1 MVEVWNGPMR
11 GTNRRGIAW
20 WTELLRAGRRLPIVG
35 GSDFHKKTPYIR
47 LGNPVTAVY
56 TPTPRAEDIVMSLA
70 AGHAF
75 VSCGRNGPR
84 LYMEYGSARMGDT
97 AVRQPQT
104 ELKIEA
110 TRLRGARVILVT
122 DKGETPL
129 QRQSAQSLRCTV
141 PVRDETFMYLKVQ
154 RGLGAKAR
162 VLAVG
167 NPVYFV

>member
-1 MVEVWNGPMR
+1 
-11 GTNRRGIAW
+11 
-20 WTELLRAGRRLPIVG
+20 
-35 GSDFHKKTPYIR
+35 
-47 LGNPVTAVY
+47 
-56 TPTPRAEDIVMSLA
+56 
-70 AGHAF
+70 
-75 VSCGRNGPR
+75 
-84 LYMEYGSARMGDT
+84 MEYGSARMGDA

-129 QRQSAQSLRCTV
+129 QRQSAQSLCCTV
-141 PVRDETFMYLKVQ
+141 PVRNETFMYLKVQ